1 MSGRVGSITTD
12 IIVDGLVFNMDAA
25 NRASTIP
32 NTSTLKTFNTIDLS
46 QSGSITTDATW
57 EDGTPP
63 TFAFDG
69 SDGYIDLGNLT
80 FLNSAVNAS
89 WGFWAKINA
98 NANQMPI
105 SQWDGSSNFFYVYFN
120 GVTRIRIA
128 MGGNFVWSLQSS
140 GLNGLDTWRYY
151 VVTLDGSLST
161 STERVK
167 VYVNSTPKAQSY
179 GESGPT
185 SLGTATS
192 NFNIGR
198 REASG
203 GGFYFN
209 GDLSML
215 QIYNRTLSASEVLH
229 NYNALKGRFGL

>member
-1 MSGRVGSITTD
+1 MGITRGSISTP
-12 IIVDGLVFNMDAA
+12 IIVDGLVLNLDAA

-69 SDGYIDLGNLT
+69 SDGYIELGNLT
-80 FLNSAVNAS
+80 FLNNAVNAS

-98 NANQMPI
+98 DANQMPFG
-105 SQWDGSSNFFYVYFN
+105 QWDGSNNFFYFYFN
-120 GVTRIRIA
+120 GASRIRIA
-128 MGGNFVWSLQSS
+128 MNGGFVWDLTSS

-151 VVTLDGSLST
+151 VITLDGSLST
-161 STERVK
+161 SSERVK
-167 VYVNSTPKAQSY
+167 LYINSTVQSN
-179 GESGPT
+179 STAGPT
-185 SLGTATS
+185 ALGTATS

-203 GGFYFN
+203 GSYYFN
-209 GDLSML
+209 GDLPML
-215 QIYNRTLSASEVLH
+215 HIYNRTLSSTEVLH

>member
-1 MSGRVGSITTD
+1 MSIRRGSISTP

-32 NTSTLKTFNTIDLS
+32 STNTLKTFNTIDLS

-105 SQWDGSSNFFYVYFN
+105 GQWDGSNNFFYFYFN
-120 GVTRIRIA
+120 GASRIRIA
-128 MGGNFVWSLQSS
+128 MDGVFVWDLTSS

-151 VVTLDGSLST
+151 VVTLDGSLNTAS
-161 STERVK
+161 ERVK
-167 VYVNSTPKAQSY
+167 VYINSVNRNNSTP
-179 GESGPT
+179 GPT
-185 SLGTATS
+185 ALGTATS

-215 QIYNRTLSASEVLH
+215 HIYNRTLSASEVLH

>member
-1 MSGRVGSITTD
+1 MSGRVGSITTE
-12 IIVDGLVFNMDAA
+12 IITDGLVLNLDAA

-69 SDGYIDLGNLT
+69 SDGYIELGNLT

-89 WGFWAKINA
+89 WGFWAKIN
-98 NANQMPI
+98 NFSNQMPI
-105 SQWDGSSNFFYVYFN
+105 AQWDGSNNFFYFYFN
-120 GVTRIRIA
+120 GGSRIRIA
-128 MGGNFVWSLQSS
+128 MDGSFVWDLTSS
-140 GLNGLDTWRYY
+140 GLNGVDTWRYY

-161 STERVK
+161 SSERVK
-167 VYVNSTPKAQSY
+167 LYINSTVQSN
-179 GESGPT
+179 STAGPS

-198 REASG
+198 REAG
-203 GGFYFN
+203 GGSYYFN
-209 GDLSML
+209 GDLPNL
-215 QIYNRTLSASEVLH
+215 HIYNRTLSSTEVLH
-229 NYNALKGRFGL
+229 NYNALKGRFGLS